1 MFNELAPLLR
11 HRSVLFTV
19 SHLGDD
25 QFRVNVVPKKIDDS
39 DNVALTIPVSVSG
52 TAEDLDAQLAGTL
65 VNFVSSH
72 LELRNTLERAKA
84 DMAAAAKSAQAE
96 ARGKSKSQVEKKGTN
111 SATTTRPPSVE
122 ASVEQK
128 PEPAK
133 TPNLFDAAVIPE
145 PVRVSAVA
153 ASVVERTRHE
163 LSDEDREIL
172 AEVNAQRQE
181 GEEGTDEDPDDT
193 AESDE
198 YRSSSA
204 WLKSF

>member
-1 MFNELAPLLR
+1 MFKELAPHLR

-25 QFRVNVVPKKIDDS
+25 QFRVNVVPRKVGDS
-39 DNVALTIPVSVSG
+39 ENEALTIPVSVSG

-96 ARGKSKSQVEKKGTN
+96 ARGKSKNLIAKKDTN
-111 SATTTRPPSVE
+111 DASPAKLPSVE
-122 ASVEQK
+122 AHVEDK

-133 TPNLFDAAVIPE
+133 TPSLFETTQEPE
-145 PVRVSAVA
+145 PSPVA
-153 ASVVERTRHE
+153 ANAPPGVEQATGRQ
-163 LSDEDREIL
+163 LSDEEQEIWAEINAGREY
-172 AEVNAQRQE
+172 AEE
-181 GEEGTDEDPDDT
+181 SPDEDPD
-193 AESDE
+193 
-198 YRSSSA
+198 
-204 WLKSF
+204 